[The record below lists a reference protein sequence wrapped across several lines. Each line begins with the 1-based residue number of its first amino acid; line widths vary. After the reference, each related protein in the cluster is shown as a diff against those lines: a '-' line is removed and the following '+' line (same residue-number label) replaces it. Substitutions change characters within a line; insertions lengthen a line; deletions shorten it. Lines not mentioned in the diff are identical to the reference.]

1 MSWNHSPE
9 PRGAGVQES
18 ICHDAGVPPAPR
30 IKFCGITSLE
40 DAHLVAEAGAWAL
53 GMVFWEG
60 SPRRCDLP
68 EAERIAAELRRT
80 VEVVGVFLDA
90 LIEDVIAVAEGVGL
104 TMVQLH
110 GAEGPAYCREVQ
122 RRAGV
127 KVIKA
132 ARVRYGSDVL
142 DLEANRTD
150 YHLLDTYAASA
161 PGGTG
166 ETWDWSLVAGR
177 RSPVPL
183 ILAGGLDADNVG
195 AAIKAVRPF
204 AVDTASGTEAEP
216 GKKDPEKVRAFAAA
230 VAATDTAPAA
240 EAEVAG

>member
-1 MSWNHSPE
+1 MPQ
-9 PRGAGVQES
+9 A
-18 ICHDAGVPPAPR
+18 ICHDAGVQAPPR
-30 IKFCGITSLE
+30 IKFCGLTSLD
-40 DAHLVAEAGAWAL
+40 DAKLAVQAGAWAL
-53 GMVFWEG
+53 GMVFWEP
-60 SPRRCDLP
+60 SPRRCPLP
-68 EAERIAAELRRT
+68 AAEEIAAALRRT
-80 VEVVGVFLDA
+80 VEVCGVFHDA
-90 LIEDVIAVAEGVGL
+90 PIDEVIAVAEGVGL

-150 YHLLDTYAASA
+150 FHLLDSYAVSA

-166 ETWDWSLVAGR
+166 EPWDWSLIAAR

-183 ILAGGLDADNVG
+183 ILAGGLDSANVG
-195 AAIKAVRPF
+195 AAIAAVKPF
-204 AVDTASGTEAEP
+204 AVDTASGTESEP
-216 GKKDPEKVRAFAAA
+216 GRKDPEKLLAFAAA
-230 VAATDTAPAA
+230 VAATAPQPEPEAAA
-240 EAEVAG
+240 EVPG